1 MSLAEPVP
9 SPASAAPAD
18 VAHSP
23 ARPPWLRFDDVGLPV
38 LPTVAQR
45 VIELAGDP
53 SASVATLANIV
64 SKEQVLASRV
74 LAYANSAQ
82 HCPLGN
88 VSTVRTAI
96 VRLGTGIVRGVVMA
110 ECFASRLYDPGT
122 YGETGRA
129 LADHALGTAYT
140 ARLVAER
147 VGIDLEEAFLCG
159 LLHDVGKLVVLKLA
173 RDHERRSGRTLERED
188 VETAMTA
195 HHAALGGLVLKKW
208 RLPDALDEPVRFH
221 HDYASAPTRRRET
234 ATLCLA
240 NLLSHRYGFGCPA
253 DDVNPVDT
261 PVAAE
266 LGLDGPWLER
276 MDARAPGLVEVA
288 RQIFA

>member
-221 HDYASAPTRRRET
+221 RDGRALPGQPAQPPLRLRLPRRRREPRGH
-234 ATLCLA
+234 AGGRRARPRRPL
-240 NLLSHRYGFGCPA
+240 
-253 DDVNPVDT
+253 
-261 PVAAE
+261 
-266 LGLDGPWLER
+266 
-276 MDARAPGLVEVA
+276 ARAHGRPGAWPRRGRAADLRLRPRA
-288 RQIFA
+288 PRQ